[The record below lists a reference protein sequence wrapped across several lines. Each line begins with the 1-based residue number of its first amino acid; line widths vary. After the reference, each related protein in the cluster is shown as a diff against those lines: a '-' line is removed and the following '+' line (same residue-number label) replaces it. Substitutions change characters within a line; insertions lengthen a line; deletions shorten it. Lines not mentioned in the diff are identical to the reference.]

1 MARLEIDNLTK
12 TFGEI
17 SLFND
22 LTLNVKRGEIVAV
35 YGGSGC
41 GKSTLLRILSGAL
54 EASSGDI
61 RIDGHSIIDAPPEER
76 DIGMAFQNFAL
87 YPHMNAFDNIAS
99 PLRGKKKS
107 TADVNKKVEAIAELL
122 KIDGVLSH
130 FPQELSNGQRQRAS
144 LARALVAEPA
154 VLLLDDPLRNVD
166 AKLRYEMRLEMPDL
180 FRRFESSVIYVTQ
193 DSREAMAL
201 ADRIAILEG
210 GRFVQVGPPQNV
222 YESPCNTKV
231 GRLLGDPAIN
241 LYTCQVSAYGDTLKV
256 NPCNSLIDISKRYS
270 VSNGYNCIVGL
281 RPEDVRLSMSRRD
294 ENMAEGIIE
303 SITLSNIRS
312 LLVVKTIDGEEIF
325 ASCPEQEVDQYL
337 IKDKV
342 YALFPQDKILLFAPD
357 TGRLI
362 ESHQPEQE

>member
-12 TFGEI
+12 TFGEV
-17 SLFND
+17 SLFNG
-22 LTLNVKRGEIVAV
+22 LTLNVERGEIVAV

-41 GKSTLLRILSGAL
+41 GKSTLLSILSGAVV
-54 EASSGDI
+54 ASDGDI
-61 RIDGHSIIDAPPEER
+61 RIDGHSVIGAPPEER

-107 TADVNKKVEAIAELL
+107 VADVNKKVESAAKLL

-130 FPQELSNGQRQRAS
+130 FPQELSNGQRQRTS

-180 FRRFESSVIYVTQ
+180 FQRFESSVIYVTQ

-210 GRFVQVGPPQNV
+210 GQFVQVGPPQNV
-222 YESPCNTKV
+222 YEYPCNTTV

-241 LYTCQVSAYGDTLKV
+241 LFPCKTSTRGGALKV
-256 NPCNSLIDISKRYS
+256 NPCNCTVDISKRYS
-270 VSNGYNCIVGL
+270 VPDGHRGIVGL
-281 RPEDVRLSMSRRD
+281 RPEDIRLSMSRSN
-294 ENMAEGIIE
+294 ENVVEVTIE

-312 LLVVKTIDGEEIF
+312 VLVVKTVDGEEIVV
-325 ASCPEQEVDQYL
+325 SCPEQEVGRYSV
-337 IKDKV
+337 KDKV
-342 YALFPQDKILLFAPD
+342 YALFPQDKILLFAAD
-357 TGRLI
+357 TEWLI
-362 ESHQPEQE
+362 DPHQSSQE